1 MSNEAIKTE
10 TNVVTAKPKVSKRKR
25 REGDAA
31 ENGVVADQGIFYEG
45 GGTLQSNEISAQT
58 RNVGPL
64 KYTLFQMKFG
74 TNCRRWT
81 RQA

>member
-31 ENGVVADQGIFYEG
+31 ENNVVSDEVQNQ
-45 GGTLQSNEISAQT
+45 LQSDKAGEARENNS
-58 RNVGPL
+58 
-64 KYTLFQMKFG
+64 
-74 TNCRRWT
+74 
-81 RQA
+81 

>member
-45 GGTLQSNEISAQT
+45 GCPPVQ
-58 RNVGPL
+58 
-64 KYTLFQMKFG
+64 
-74 TNCRRWT
+74 
-81 RQA
+81 